1 MRTTIIAAAVSAVIV
16 VVFLLPFVPPGY
28 PGGAYVSLSG
38 WGSPYWIYVPWMYF
52 WQGQTGFCATL
63 GNFANIPSQPNF
75 SCFTLV
81 TFAPK
86 FIEYDYAAIAVLVI
100 AAVMVTWRRSFLR
113 ANMTFA
119 GLFTSASIVTAAW
132 LTFSFPIPILGVL
145 ALPMIPWFVRKKQYL
160 FAALPVAAFAG
171 LPILETLGGPF
182 MGTIFGTILQTAAG
196 WFMIF
201 LAVVAYVISVVVLV
215 FRVKN
220 IATLAAP
227 RTASRSSSGAGSTL
241 EEEEKRNE

>member
-52 WQGQTGFCATL
+52 WQGQTGFCVVASYF
-63 GNFANIPSQPNF
+63 GNSPNTPNLL
-75 SCFTLV
+75 CFPLV

-86 FIEYDYAAIAVLVI
+86 FITYDYAAIAVLVI

-113 ANMTFA
+113 PNMTFA
-119 GLFTSASIVTAAW
+119 GLFASASIVTAAW
-132 LTFSFPIPILGVL
+132 LTFSFPIPVLGVM
-145 ALPMIPWFVRKKQYL
+145 AIPMIPWFVRKKQYL

-182 MGTIFGTILQTAAG
+182 MGVIFGTILQTAAG

-201 LAVVAYVISVVVLV
+201 LSIIAFVISVVVLV

-241 EEEEKRNE
+241 EEEEKKQ

>member
-1 MRTTIIAAAVSAVIV
+1 MRTTIIAAAVSAGIA

-38 WGSPYWIYVPWMYF
+38 WGSPYWLYIPWAYAYQGTFGLCVIDSYF
-52 WQGQTGFCATL
+52 L
-63 GNFANIPSQPNF
+63 NSPNTPNL
-75 SCFTLV
+75 SCFPLV

-86 FIEYDYAAIAVLVI
+86 FVTYDYAAIAVLVI

-113 ANMTFA
+113 SNMTFA

-145 ALPMIPWFVRKKQYL
+145 AIPTIPWFVRKKQYL
-160 FAALPVAAFAG
+160 FAALPIASFAG
-171 LPILETLGGPF
+171 LPILEGLGGSF
-182 MGTIFGTILQTAAG
+182 MGAIFGTILQNAAG

-201 LAVVAYVISVVVLV
+201 LSIVAFAISVVVLL

-227 RTASRSSSGAGSTL
+227 KTASRSSSGAGSTL
-241 EEEEKRNE
+241 EEEEKRQ